1 MGPNSE
7 RKGGFVGQPRKNQ
20 TKENREEDIHVLSAG
35 TPKHLVRKV
44 GQPPQP
50 SSRPRADSESWPLTR
65 LLTEGLL

>member
-7 RKGGFVGQPRKNQ
+7 RKGSFVGQPRKYQ
-20 TKENREEDIHVLSAG
+20 TKENREEDIHVLSVG
-35 TPKHLVRKV
+35 TPEHLARKV

-50 SSRPRADSESWPLTR
+50 ASRSRADFESWPLTR